1 MTLDEYGEWA
11 ATIPKPEHPSRE
23 QRLAYLG
30 LGLAGEAGEVADTL
44 RRGMRDGRLNEDR
57 LAYEMADLLFHWV
70 SLCAELGVQPS
81 ALIAAGRAHVEE
93 RITARSVAW
102 PAHGDRLKASGRYC
116 GVKAAVVVHPEPW

>member
-11 ATIPKPEHPSRE
+11 ATIPKPKHPSRE

-57 LAYEMADLLFHWV
+57 LAYELADLLFHWV
-70 SLCAELGVQPS
+70 SLCAELGLQPS
-81 ALIAAGRAHVEE
+81 ALIAAGRAHIEE
-93 RITARSVAW
+93 RVGARSVA
-102 PAHGDRLKASGRYC
+102 
-116 GVKAAVVVHPEPW
+116 

>member
-44 RRGMRDGRLNEDR
+44 RRGMRDGMLNEDR
-57 LAYEMADLLFHWV
+57 LAYELADLLFHWV
-70 SLCAELGVQPS
+70 SLCAELGLQPS
-81 ALIAAGRAHVEE
+81 ALIAASRAHIEE
-93 RITARSVAW
+93 RVAARSVA
-102 PAHGDRLKASGRYC
+102 
-116 GVKAAVVVHPEPW
+116 

>member
-57 LAYEMADLLFHWV
+57 LAYELADLLFHCRPHPGRGCRPYRAGGGGQDPRAV
-70 SLCAELGVQPS
+70 ASDPSLRRHRRRHL
-81 ALIAAGRAHVEE
+81 
-93 RITARSVAW
+93 ARPGGEVF
-102 PAHGDRLKASGRYC
+102 
-116 GVKAAVVVHPEPW
+116 

>member
-11 ATIPKPEHPSRE
+11 ATILKPEHPSRE

-57 LAYEMADLLFHWV
+57 LAYELADLLFHWV
-70 SLCAELGVQPS
+70 SLCAELGLQPS
-81 ALIAAGRAHVEE
+81 ALIAAGRAHIEE
-93 RITARSVAW
+93 RVAARSVA
-102 PAHGDRLKASGRYC
+102 
-116 GVKAAVVVHPEPW
+116 

>member
-44 RRGMRDGRLNEDR
+44 RRGMRDGTLNEDGW
-57 LAYEMADLLFHWV
+57 LTNWLIYCSIGSH
-70 SLCAELGVQPS
+70 S
-81 ALIAAGRAHVEE
+81 ALNWVCN
-93 RITARSVAW
+93 
-102 PAHGDRLKASGRYC
+102 PPL
-116 GVKAAVVVHPEPW
+116 

>member
-11 ATIPKPEHPSRE
+11 ATIPKPEHPSRA

-57 LAYEMADLLFHWV
+57 LAYELADLLFHWV
-70 SLCAELGVQPS
+70 SLCAELGLQPS
-81 ALIAAGRAHVEE
+81 ALIAAGRAHIEE
-93 RITARSVAW
+93 RVAARSVA
-102 PAHGDRLKASGRYC
+102 
-116 GVKAAVVVHPEPW
+116 